1 MNLTNRLCR
10 LTYKIKEENDLKKIE
25 KLWKQF
31 FFIYLQSLG
40 FNKESI
46 NHLFSWQIGDNW
58 RDLHLGHSIYKNLT
72 KEEILQRFKGEV
84 EYVFDRLCF
93 DRLFRTHW
101 LICEYKRMK

>member
-1 MNLTNRLCR
+1 MKLTNRLCR

-31 FFIYLQSLG
+31 FFIYLESLG

-46 NHLFSWQIGDNW
+46 NHLFSWQIGNNW
-58 RDLHLGHSIYKNLT
+58 RDLHIENTEFKLYNKTLLL
-72 KEEILQRFKGEV
+72 ERFKGQI
-84 EYVFDRLCF
+84 EYIFDRMSL

-101 LICEYKRMK
+101 MICQYKRMK